1 MVQTTTTIKDIMQS
15 EFIKR
20 GKNEWVNKINGK
32 TQITDNNRSFAFIYK
47 IMEYDSDTDEIVTE
61 EFFNRVRLNNID
73 ADKYFKK
80 IFCNKFIDREI
91 APQTVEAFASRVTAL
106 YLQRATEITVLY
118 EKLEDY
124 FLGKSVSDAHDKSG
138 YNQLTATLPQDEVNM
153 DLTANTQDF
162 ADDNSINRAFDDNN
176 RVSTTANP
184 DNIAK
189 LNKVWEEIFTTFDL
203 SCFLQ
208 IY

>member
-1 MVQTTTTIKDIMQS
+1 MVQTTTKIKDILQS
-15 EFIKR
+15 ELIKH
-20 GKNEWVNKINGK
+20 GHNEWVNKVDGK
-32 TQITDNNRSFAFIYK
+32 TQLTDHNRTFAFIYK
-47 IMEYDSDTDEIVTE
+47 IMEYDKDVDEIVTE
-61 EFFNRVRLNNID
+61 EFFNRVRLSNID

-80 IFCNKFIDREI
+80 MFCNKFIDREI
-91 APQTVEAFASRVTAL
+91 APQTVEAFASRVTVL
-106 YLQRATEITVLY
+106 YLQRATEIVVLY
-118 EKLEDY
+118 EKLEDF
-124 FLGKSVSDAHDKSG
+124 FLGKMTSNSHDRSG

-153 DLTANTQDF
+153 DLTADTQDY

-189 LNKVWEEIFTTFDL
+189 LAKVWEEIFVDFDL